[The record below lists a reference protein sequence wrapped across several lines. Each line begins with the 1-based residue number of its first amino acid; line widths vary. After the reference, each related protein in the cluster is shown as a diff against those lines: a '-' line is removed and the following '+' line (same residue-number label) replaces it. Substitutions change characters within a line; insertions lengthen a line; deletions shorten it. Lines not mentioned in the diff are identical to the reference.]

1 VRIAAEG
8 AVAHREGLHFDVTLP
23 AGGEWGTSV
32 IVSASV
38 QGKEAPEAFPL
49 GRPLTES
56 TPAVRMRAWR
66 QSNPQVK
73 AISDELR
80 PILACS
86 REDLGALR
94 IVDPSDPSN
103 SAVAAGAPWFMALFG
118 RDSLLSSYMA
128 LPLDSSLLVGTLRT
142 LARHQGVRVNAATE
156 EEPGRILHETR
167 FGTSFPLTRGGGSVY
182 YGTIDA
188 TPLFVMMVGELSRW
202 GFAPEVVA
210 ELLPHADRALDW
222 IEHYGDRD
230 GDGFVEYQ
238 RMSDS
243 GLVSQ
248 GWKDS
253 HDGIT
258 FADGRQARSPIA
270 LAEVQGYVYAAYLAR
285 AHLARVAGDSATVVE
300 YSTRAGRLKAA
311 FNERFWLPERGWFAL
326 GLDADKR
333 PIDALASNLGH
344 CLWTGLIDEDK
355 AGAVVERLMSPEM
368 FTGWGVRTLA
378 STMGA
383 YNPMSYHNG
392 SVWPH
397 DNALIATGLI
407 RYGYIR
413 EGQRL
418 ATGILEAAMSLGGR
432 LPELF
437 CGFDRTDYPAP
448 IPYPTSCSP
457 QAWAAATP
465 IQLMKALLR
474 LDPAPGGQQVWF
486 DPVWPQ
492 RYGALEIHNI
502 PLGRNRI
509 GLRVD
514 PGADGADGAAELT
527 GVPGDVEVIRAA
539 RPPLTRL
546 PISGEASRPGRTDQA
561 GESLRPSS

>member
-1 VRIAAEG
+1 V
-8 AVAHREGLHFDVTLP
+8 
-23 AGGEWGTSV
+23 
-32 IVSASV
+32 
-38 QGKEAPEAFPL
+38 
-49 GRPLTES
+49 
-56 TPAVRMRAWR
+56 
-66 QSNPQVK
+66 
-73 AISDELR
+73 
-80 PILACS
+80 
-86 REDLGALR
+86 
-94 IVDPSDPSN
+94 
-103 SAVAAGAPWFMALFG
+103 
-118 RDSLLSSYMA
+118 
-128 LPLDSSLLVGTLRT
+128 
-142 LARHQGVRVNAATE
+142 
-156 EEPGRILHETR
+156 
-167 FGTSFPLTRGGGSVY
+167 
-182 YGTIDA
+182 DA
-188 TPLFVMMVGELSRW
+188 TPLFVMMLGELSRW
-202 GFAPEVVA
+202 GFAPDTVA
-210 ELLPHADRALDW
+210 ELLPHADRALEW
-222 IEHYGDRD
+222 IERYGDRD

-326 GLDADKR
+326 GLDADKH

-344 CLWTGLIDEDK
+344 CLWTGLIDQDK

-418 ATGILEAAMSLGGR
+418 ATGILEAAMSFGGR

-514 PGADGADGAAELT
+514 PGADGAAELT